1 MVMSQELD
9 LKVINH
15 AAELLQNARYSVAFT
30 GAGISTES
38 GIPDF
43 RSPDSGLWQGSDP
56 MQVAS
61 IYGFKRN
68 PQAFYDWVRPL
79 SSTTAKALPN
89 AAHYALAQLENLG
102 KLQAVITQNIDML
115 HTRAGTKKIFE
126 LHGHMRQ
133 ATCISCFAV
142 MDGEPVIAKFIED
155 GLVPR
160 CPYCNGV
167 VKPNVIL
174 FGEQLPIQELTGA
187 QNAARKCDVMLII
200 GSSLEVAPASDL
212 PIYARRQGAK
222 LIIVNL
228 EPTPA
233 DDLADVVIHA
243 RAAHVLPEIVRQ
255 LESQVE

>member
-1 MVMSQELD
+1 MSQDLD
-9 LKVINH
+9 FTVINQ
-15 AAELLQNARYSVAFT
+15 AAELLQNARYAVAFT

-43 RSPDSGLWQGSDP
+43 RSPTSGLWQDTDP
-56 MQVAS
+56 MLVAS
-61 IYGFKRN
+61 IHGFKRN

-79 SSTTAKALPN
+79 SSLTAKAQPN
-89 AAHYALAQLENLG
+89 AAHYALSELEAIG

-126 LHGHMRQ
+126 LHGHMRL
-133 ATCISCFAV
+133 ATCINCFAV
-142 MDGEPVIAKFIED
+142 LDGEQVISKFIED

-174 FGEQLPIQELTGA
+174 FGEQLPVQELLGA
-187 QNAARKCDVMLII
+187 QNATRKCDVMLII

-243 RAAHVLPEIVRQ
+243 RAAQVLPEIVRR
-255 LESQVE
+255 LESRVE